1 MAVCFFEVSKPYK
14 RDSNALPDATS
25 PKRIAS
31 DNSSDPQ
38 ASEDDATKKLALKL
52 LAKFDTNGD
61 QCISQD
67 EATRVFQ
74 DYAFRR
80 FDRDSDGKLT
90 IDELTLTFRD
100 QRVQ

>member
-1 MAVCFFEVSKPYK
+1 MAVCFFEVSKPYT
-14 RDSNALPDATS
+14 RESNALADATS
-25 PKRIAS
+25 PKRITS
-31 DNSSDPQ
+31 DNSSYPQ

-52 LAKFDTNGD
+52 LAKFDTNRD

-80 FDRDSDGKLT
+80 FDRDSDSKLT
-90 IDELTLTFRD
+90 DARIKL
-100 QRVQ
+100 VAGS